1 MTKIREKD
9 AFTRK
14 LWAIVAPITIQQLML
29 ALISATDAVML
40 GLVDQESLSAVSLAG
55 QVQFVYSMVIAAA
68 VEAGGVLVAQYWG
81 GDDKP
86 SVNEILPIVLK
97 VNLLAGGLTTLAALL
112 APEQLMYIFTNQTEL
127 VERGGMY
134 LRAVAL
140 SYFLFAVSV

>member
-9 AFTRK
+9 AFTQK
-14 LWAIVAPITIQQLML
+14 LWSIVAPITMQQLML

-81 GDDKP
+81 ADDKP
-86 SVNEILPIVLK
+86 SCWRED
-97 VNLLAGGLTTLAALL
+97 
-112 APEQLMYIFTNQTEL
+112 
-127 VERGGMY
+127 
-134 LRAVAL
+134 
-140 SYFLFAVSV
+140 